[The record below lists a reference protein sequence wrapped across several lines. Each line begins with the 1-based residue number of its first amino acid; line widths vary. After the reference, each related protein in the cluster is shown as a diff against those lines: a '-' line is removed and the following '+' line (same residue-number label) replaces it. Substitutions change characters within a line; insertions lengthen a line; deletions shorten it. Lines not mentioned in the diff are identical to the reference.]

1 MAADT
6 ESDHDGLGFDQYW
19 RRRAVA
25 LGGLLGVV
33 GLMAWACTAGG
44 GDDKQPVRNASAV
57 GTAGS
62 SAAAA
67 LPTAMPTVTV
77 TAQVTATPAP
87 VKKDGDA
94 CESRDV
100 VVNAAIT
107 RDVYAKGESPQM
119 QITVVNTGTRACTLD
134 VGANALDVRI
144 TSGSDRVW
152 SSARCAR
159 GNGASIQMLRRGIPY
174 VGTVTWDRLRS
185 GENCRGEREKARP
198 GTYVATVKS
207 AKFKVKKQVFALR

>member
-6 ESDHDGLGFDQYW
+6 EREQDGLAMDPYW

-44 GDDKQPVRNASAV
+44 GDDKQPVRNAAAV
-57 GTAGS
+57 GTASPSGS
-62 SAAAA
+62 A
-67 LPTAMPTVTV
+67 LPSAMPTVTV
-77 TAQVTATPAP
+77 TAQVTATPEP

-100 VVNAAIT
+100 VVNAATT
-107 RDVYAKGESPQM
+107 RDVYGKGEDPQM
-119 QITVVNTGTRACTLD
+119 NITVVNTGTRACTMD
-134 VGANALDVRI
+134 VGPDALDVRI

-159 GNGASIQMLRRGIPY
+159 GGGSSIQLLRRGIPY

-185 GENCRGEREKARP
+185 GDDCRGRRAKALP

-207 AKFKVKKQVFALR
+207 DDFKIKKQVFTLR